1 MVQFHVDPDS
11 LTAAAEV
18 ARRQHDHVGAVSDY
32 IDGACSRFDAFSGV
46 LNIFEGNYRDTVHNA
61 QQGMRT
67 SKKVA
72 DTVAETFNACKQDY
86 LESDR
91 SSHRVFE
98 RLFGDEMALPPYV
111 APGSGATTPGG
122 PSCPAGAVP
131 PGEDGEPFG
140 LKKLPP
146 WMSEPFNRVAP
157 GDPNTLAP
165 GLSPRTYAK
174 DKVLEYVRDAQTRH
188 DYLEYRSQ
196 GMTPAEALSHAQR
209 DVGSVADGRVYDSL
223 QDRQAGAFTQAY
235 DDAISDGR
243 SPTEATQA
251 GHDAASAQRQSDSTD
266 YHHRQD
272 VLSTAGTYKGAY
284 DQVTDVVANV
294 NDVVEGAEQL
304 HETNEDLG
312 EYDDYESR
320 PEDRSAQDWARP

>member
-1 MVQFHVDPDS
+1 MVHFQVDPDS

-32 IDGACSRFDAFSGV
+32 IDSACSRFDAFSGV
-46 LNIFEGNYRDTVHNA
+46 LNLFEGNYRDTVHNA
-61 QQGMRT
+61 QQGMR
-67 SKKVA
+67 SSQKVA
-72 DTVAETFNACKQDY
+72 DTVAEMLAACRHDY

-91 SSHRVFE
+91 SSHRTFVQ
-98 RLFGDEMALPPYV
+98 LFGDEMALPPYV
-111 APGSGATTPGG
+111 APGSGDSTPGG
-122 PSCPAGAVP
+122 PASPAGTVP

-140 LKKLPP
+140 LQKLPA

-174 DKVLEYVRDAQTRH
+174 DKVLEHVRDAQTRH
-188 DYLEYRSQ
+188 DYLAYRSQ

-209 DVGSVADGRVYDSL
+209 DVDSVADGHVYDSL
-223 QDRQAGAFTQAY
+223 QDRQAGAYTRAY
-235 DDAISDGR
+235 DDAIADGR
-243 SPTEATQA
+243 SRAEATQA
-251 GHDAASAQRQSDSTD
+251 GQDAANDQRQSDSTD

-284 DQVTDVVANV
+284 DQVTDVVAGV

-304 HETNEDLG
+304 HETGEDLD
-312 EYDDYESR
+312 EYDDYEDR
-320 PEDRSAQDWARP
+320 PEDRSAQSWARP